1 VKPSLAASIARR
13 LPHRT
18 LALLAALVL
27 VPTTV
32 LAAHGA
38 AGASA
43 DTTGAKPRVVLVH
56 GAWAD
61 GGGWNGVIKRLQDA
75 GYSVTA
81 LANPLRSLTS
91 DAAAISEYLDAVDGP
106 VVLVGHSY
114 GGAVIT
120 NAATGHDN
128 VQALVYVDAFA
139 PDLGQTAFELA
150 GPDSALAVEDP
161 TTVFDFV
168 PPDLPPG
175 PDTDLYIKTP
185 TFFSAFA
192 TGVHKARVAKL
203 AATQRPVT
211 LGALTEASGEPA
223 WKTIPAWYLLGTKDL
238 IIPPSAQRAM
248 AKHAGAHI
256 STFPEGHLG
265 LISDPDAVARVIK
278 KADAAT
284 RPTA

>member
-1 VKPSLAASIARR
+1 VL
-13 LPHRT
+13 
-18 LALLAALVL
+18 LALSL

-32 LAAHGA
+32 IAAHGSI
-38 AGASA
+38 ASA
-43 DTTGAKPRVVLVH
+43 AQNSAPKPRVILVH

-61 GGGWNGVIKRLQDA
+61 GAGWNGVIKRLQDD
-75 GYSVTA
+75 GYVVTA
-81 LANPLRSLTS
+81 LANPLRSLST
-91 DAAAISEYLDAVDGP
+91 DAAAIAEYLDAVDGP
-106 VVLVGHSY
+106 VILVGHSY

-150 GPDSALAVEDP
+150 GPDSALAADDP

-175 PDTDLYIKTP
+175 AGTDLYIKTP
-185 TFFSAFA
+185 TFYSAFA
-192 TGVHKARVAKL
+192 TGVKEERVAKL

-223 WKTIPAWYLLGTKDL
+223 WRTIPAWYLLGTDDL

-256 STFPEGHLG
+256 STFDAGHLG
-265 LISDPDAVARVIK
+265 LISDPDAVVRVIK
-278 KADAAT
+278 KADAAS
-284 RPTA
+284 RAAV